1 MKDLCPWA
9 YRKGTGPLYRL
20 SGGIKI
26 LLLFALSVGMFFS
39 RFLLAPG
46 ALLIVLGALACG
58 IPPGG
63 LLRGSGGVLLMG
75 LLVAVFRG
83 FGSGENFPRP
93 EFNREGLAEGLLFA
107 FRLLLS
113 FGAASLFFSV
123 TTMGEIKKALRKPER
138 LLHLEKFSPAL
149 GISLMLGFMPRFF
162 ERWEA
167 ANLAWDSRGGKK
179 NLSRLGALIPLVTER
194 MIEAAGETA
203 EALEARGG
211 LL

>member
-1 MKDLCPWA
+1 MRDLCPWA

-20 SGGIKI
+20 SGGVKL
-26 LLLFALSVGMFFS
+26 LLLFALSIGVFFS

-46 ALLIVLGALACG
+46 ALLVILGAFACG
-58 IPPGG
+58 IPPGD
-63 LLRGSGGVLLMG
+63 LLRGSRSVLLMG
-75 LLVAVFRG
+75 LLVAAFRG
-83 FGSGENFPRP
+83 FGPGENFPRP

-107 FRLLLS
+107 LRLLLS

-138 LLHLEKFSPAL
+138 LLRLERFSPSL

-167 ANLAWDSRGGKK
+167 ANLAWDSRGGGK
-179 NLSRLGALIPLVTER
+179 NLSRLGVLIPLAAEG
-194 MIEAAGETA
+194 MMEAAGETA